1 MIKYLYLVILLF
13 SSTYSIN
20 AQKPAKYIDVIKQTL
35 LQQQEDWNNGD
46 IDAFMQAYWK
56 SEHLQFGGASGITRG
71 WAQTLKNYKARYPDK
86 ETMGKLT
93 FEIKDITPH
102 SKKVVSLTGSWQLE
116 RKNDRPGGH
125 FILIWRK
132 INGDWKIVADHTSS
146 KS

>member
-1 MIKYLYLVILLF
+1 MIKYLCLVILLF

-71 WAQTLKNYKARYPDK
+71 W
-86 ETMGKLT
+86 
-93 FEIKDITPH
+93 
-102 SKKVVSLTGSWQLE
+102 E
-116 RKNDRPGGH
+116 RMSSPIIRPGL
-125 FILIWRK
+125 FQK
-132 INGDWKIVADHTSS
+132 
-146 KS
+146 KSFWA